1 MEKLYGTLQGEGKL
15 TGELTT
21 AKASVSISVDSDV
34 ITGEPGTAARVDNLG
49 TNKDAILKFT
59 IPRGAKGEAGEPGT
73 PGQDGKDGNDGPM
86 GPKGESGDN
95 GTTFTPQ
102 VSAAGVI
109 SWTNDGG
116 KENPQ
121 PVSIKGPA
129 GETGS
134 AGPAGPTGETGPQ
147 GPAGQNG
154 QDGSD
159 GVTFTPSVS
168 AAGVISWTNDGGK
181 TNPQSVN
188 IKGPAGQDGKDGK
201 DGEAGPAGKDGQD
214 GQNGQDGSDGVTFT
228 PSVSAAGVISWTN
241 DGGKT
246 NPNPVN
252 IKGPAGDDYVLT
264 TQDKQDIADLVVA
277 EIGSADST
285 QY

>member
-102 VSAAGVI
+102 VSEAGVI

-116 KENPQ
+116 KQNPE

-129 GETGS
+129 GETGPTGPTGETGP
-134 AGPAGPTGETGPQ
+134 AGPKGDTGETGPAGPKGDTGPAGPTGETGPQ

-188 IKGPAGQDGKDGK
+188 IKGPQ
-201 DGEAGPAGKDGQD
+201 GETGPAGPTGPQ
-214 GQNGQDGSDGVTFT
+214 
-228 PSVSAAGVISWTN
+228 
-241 DGGKT
+241 
-246 NPNPVN
+246 
-252 IKGPAGDDYVLT
+252 GPAGADYVLT
-264 TQDKQDIADLVVA
+264 ASDKQDIADLVVA